1 MFGTYWL
8 LWISLFPSV
17 PFWSPHGALM
27 TLIVVAAAIVLI
39 LKYFW
44 NLLHRT

>member
-1 MFGTYWL
+1 MLSSASFMFDTYWL

-27 TLIVVAAAIVLI
+27 TLIIAAAFFVLI
-39 LKYFW
+39 LKYF
-44 NLLHRT
+44 